1 VATKPASIQRLEIGS
16 TRLTPESADP
26 ARAEHLRSVAANRRR
41 RKSVGIT
48 IVALAAIGLL
58 LYLFT
63 YSPHSGPAN
72 TNIPTLRITRTDLLE
87 SAVATGTV
95 KSMVGAEVKVGSQ
108 LSGIVAKLKVNI
120 GDQVKKGDVL
130 ALLDDAQWRARVESL
145 KAQLASSI
153 AEAEYARSEFERN
166 ARLPPGLLPAL
177 DLEQRRRNVKV
188 KEAAVAE
195 VRARLAESETQLSYT
210 RITAPVSGTIGSVS
224 TYEGETVAASLSAPT
239 FVTIVD
245 LSRLEVQA
253 YVDETDIGRVRRG
266 QQVQF
271 HVDSFPDHELQGV
284 IRAIY
289 PKAQLI
295 NNVVNYVVIVDIAD
309 RQGLLLRPEMT
320 AHVTFTLD
328 RRDHVLSIPR
338 SALLSEAGRTFVM
351 ARQGDGWTRKTV
363 RTGLRTAQ
371 KIEIAAGVT
380 EGEVIAADV
389 AQWRGESMEDKQ

>member
-1 VATKPASIQRLEIGS
+1 MATKPASIQRLEIGS

-239 FVTIVD
+239 FVIIVD

-338 SALLSEAGRTFVM
+338 SALLSEAGRTFVI
-351 ARQGDGWTRKTV
+351 ARQGDGWTRKPV
-363 RTGLRTAQ
+363 RTGLRTTQ
-371 KIEIAAGVT
+371 KIEIDAGVT

>member
-1 VATKPASIQRLEIGS
+1 MSPKPASIQRLETRS
-16 TRLTPESADP
+16 TRLTPESTDP
-26 ARAEHLRSVAANRRR
+26 ARAVSSRSVAANRRG
-41 RKSVGIT
+41 RKSVGIA
-48 IVALAAIGLL
+48 IAALAGIGLL
-58 LYLFT
+58 IYLFT
-63 YSPHSGPAN
+63 YSPHSASAN
-72 TNIPTLRITRTDLLE
+72 TNIATLRVTRDSLIE

-120 GDQVKKGDVL
+120 GDQVKKGDLL

-153 AEAEYARSEFERN
+153 AEVEYARSEYDRN
-166 ARLPPGLLPAL
+166 ARLPPGLFPAL
-177 DLEQRRRNVKV
+177 DLEQRHRNVKM

-253 YVDETDIGRVRRG
+253 YVDETDIGRVHRG
-266 QQVQF
+266 QQVRF

-284 IRAIY
+284 VRAIY

-295 NNVVNYVVIVDIAD
+295 NNVVNYVVIVDMVD

-328 RRDHVLSIPR
+328 RRDNVLSIPR
-338 SALLSEAGRTFVM
+338 SALLSEAGRTFVI
-351 ARQGDGWTRKTV
+351 ARQADGWTRKPV
-363 RTGLRTAQ
+363 RTGLRTTQ

-380 EGEVIAADV
+380 QGEVIAADV